1 MHFCSITV
9 KWGAFM
15 KMDWNNVAIAPAD
28 ILLPDLGEDLSAWAV
43 VACDQYTSQMEYW
56 QEAEKVVG
64 EKPSALRITLPE
76 IYLSQSGE
84 RVPGIHKTMADYL
97 QKGILREA
105 VKGGFVLTE
114 RTTES
119 GSRLGLVAAA
129 DLESYDFDLGSRSMV
144 RATEGTILSR
154 IPPRLAIRKG
164 ALLESTHVMLL
175 LDDMGKTVIEP
186 LYALRAELTLL
197 YDFQLMLGGGR
208 LRGWAVTEPDLLR
221 DVYNALASLKAKLPR
236 DNPLLMAVGD
246 GNHSLA
252 TAKTHW
258 QQVKS
263 TLAPEEAENHPARY
277 ALVEVENI
285 HDEALKFHPI
295 HRVVFHAD
303 GDALMSEWAEYCK
316 GRNMVLSDAPA
327 GPCDQAVAVT
337 YCGRERTAVIS
348 NPEASLAVGT
358 LQKFLDEYLRR
369 HNEAE
374 IDYIHGDDALRSLCK
389 HKDTVGFLVPGFNKS
404 ALLPAVRFDGAL
416 PRKTFSMGEAH
427 EKRYYMECRKIL
439 QST

>member
-1 MHFCSITV
+1 
-9 KWGAFM
+9 M
-15 KMDWNNVAIAPAD
+15 KMDWDRIALAPAD
-28 ILLPDLGEDLSAWAV
+28 ILLPDESAADLSAWAV

-56 QEAEKVVG
+56 RKAESLVSD
-64 EKPSALRITLPE
+64 KPSALRITLPE
-76 IYLSQSGE
+76 IYLAKSTE
-84 RVPGIHKTMADYL
+84 RVPAIHKTMADYL

-105 VKGGFVLTE
+105 VRGGFVLTE

-129 DLESYDFDLGSRSMV
+129 DLESYDFDAGSRSMV

-164 ALLESTHVMLL
+164 APLESTHVMLL
-175 LDDMGKTVIEP
+175 MDDMQKTVIEP
-186 LYALRAELTLL
+186 LYARREELKKL
-197 YDFQLMLGGGR
+197 YDFTLMMGGGQ
-208 LRGWAVTEPDLLR
+208 LRGWAVTEPGLLR
-221 DVYNALASLKAKLPR
+221 DVYDALASLKSKLPP

-258 QQVKS
+258 QQLKS
-263 TLAPEEAENHPARY
+263 TLTPIEAANHPARY

-285 HDEALKFHPI
+285 HDDALHFHPI

-303 GDALMSEWAEYCK
+303 GDALMREWAEYCK
-316 GRNMVLSDAPA
+316 TRNMSLNDTAA
-327 GPCDQAVAVT
+327 EPCDQAIAVR
-337 YCGRERTAVIS
+337 CGGREQTVFIS

-358 LQKFLDEYLRR
+358 LQKFLDDYLAN
-369 HNEAE
+369 HKDAE
-374 IDYIHGDDALRSLCK
+374 IDYIHGGEAVRSLCMQ
-389 HKDTVGFLVPGFNKS
+389 KDTVGFLVPGLDKS
-404 ALLPAVRFDGAL
+404 ALLPAVRKDGAL

-439 QST
+439 